1 MWVGAEAKNG
11 TTKVYRVA
19 SVYVIK
25 NGHRLTLGIKFVVP
39 DETAKEIVEYLLNQF
54 SRIEI
59 EARMLYLDRGF
70 ASIEVARYLKQ
81 SKQKAIIASPI
92 RGKTGGLK
100 ALCVGRKSYRTTHV
114 FKSQKHGIEELE
126 MAMFKGFTNSMKKG
140 VKVRKAKWLAYI
152 LIECEA
158 NLSAKK
164 VKEN

>member
-1 MWVGAEAKNG
+1 M
-11 TTKVYRVA
+11 
-19 SVYVIK
+19 IK

-92 RGKTGGLK
+92 RGKQAG
-100 ALCVGRKSYRTTHV
+100 
-114 FKSQKHGIEELE
+114 
-126 MAMFKGFTNSMKKG
+126 
-140 VKVRKAKWLAYI
+140 
-152 LIECEA
+152 
-158 NLSAKK
+158 
-164 VKEN
+164 